1 MAYTVQSSAAALNRA
16 FNNANATPTAFA
28 TTVAD
33 LTAGTIAAANKFDDG
48 TLSDLALSTKVLTNM
63 GILPSTVA
71 EVVALEAA
79 LADYFG
85 TAGKDNRGFVVL
97 QLSEIVSAIT
107 SSTDPLYVYY
117 GAAAAAW
124 NTEITASATDSS
136 AQAFSLTT
144 ATTDSLTGGQDAD
157 TFSGV
162 LSILASTLT
171 LNASDKIAGGAGN
184 DVLNLTAST
193 AWNGFTTGSMAAVET
208 VNITSAGTT
217 AVGFNGTGTTGV
229 TTISVNA
236 ATVDV
241 ADAGTPVALSNVNS
255 GLTTLTL
262 DNLNIT
268 TTTASAA
275 ATAMTENVTLAY
287 VSGAAEETA
296 TTDALALNLSN
307 VGKTAYQTV
316 TINLADIETVNVAS
330 NTANFVNFAGTDL
343 RALNVTGSGAL
354 TIGTVP
360 TSIRTFDASAAT
372 GVVDVTLTAVTT
384 AAQITSVKTG
394 SGNDAIALAEQDAS
408 ANATINAGAGTTDTL
423 TLTSDGGTVEY
434 AMTGVEVLS
443 LSDIDTA
450 LVISGTNTSGLTSVK
465 TTSTS
470 GAGVSLVNMGTGDL
484 AFTSTGTTQDA
495 GDIESD
501 HSGAT
506 TVTFAAG
513 STSSLY
519 ASLGDM
525 TFSKSAGAL
534 TVTVGNYNA
543 IPDTN
548 GSVIT
553 GTKASSLNLTV
564 NSAKDATGLVEKT
577 SFASTIDVPVATS
590 FAVTSNGELVTG
602 ADIQAPK
609 ATSGVITNGSN
620 GGYLTVN
627 APLLTT
633 LTLTSGAA
641 FSTASSTL
649 TGLQNLTVDM
659 TKGTYTAG
667 VDFVKANAITLSGT
681 GTTSGVDLNAL
692 GANTNNY
699 DLTVTATGLNA
710 GLDIGAVTLSSGVDA
725 TFNLTGVVGNVTI
738 TSLDNSSADDI
749 TIVAPGV
756 GTGSDVA
763 TPTGIIVGTI
773 AATGD
778 VVVNAKGAYDAAIGT
793 AGSTTITGDNVTV
806 DISGTTLASTTGNIS
821 AKTSATV
828 DLYALTANS
837 LTITAASGSTALT
850 ADVDG
855 GILVDTIT
863 VDSSITG
870 QTSMIVKGNL
880 GAGTDVVT
888 VNGTSATA
896 KSINLASLLNYD
908 AATITGGSGSD
919 TIVGGSGN
927 DKIFGKGG
935 TNVLTGGDG
944 IDQFVFEYNQSGYA
958 AINEITDYKS
968 EDYIVYGNA
977 NIDAVISTAVSATP
991 ASDGTSYGVSV
1002 GYGATVTISTLGVA
1016 TFTGTSTASDT
1027 IYEKMSLINDALN
1040 DVEGTAAFFAHSGT
1054 TYLYIGAGAS
1064 STSDIVVKLTGVV
1077 IPTAT
1082 YTEDTSTDGTPSGLT
1097 AIGA

>member
-28 TTVAD
+28 ATVAD

-71 EVVALEAA
+71 EVAALEAA

-144 ATTDSLTGGQDAD
+144 ATTDSFTGGQDAD
-157 TFSGV
+157 TFAGV

-171 LNASDKIAGGAGN
+171 LNATDKIAGGAGN
-184 DVLNLTAST
+184 DVFNLTAST
-193 AWNGFTTGSMAAVET
+193 AWSGFSTGSMAAVET
-208 VNITSAGTT
+208 VNITAAGTT

-229 TTISVNA
+229 TTLSVNA
-236 ATVDV
+236 STVDV
-241 ADAGTPVALSNVNS
+241 ADSGTPIAISNLNS
-255 GLTTLTL
+255 GLTTLSL
-262 DNLNIT
+262 SNAKIT
-268 TTTASAA
+268 TTTA
-275 ATAMTENVTLAY
+275 ATTAVTENVTLGY
-287 VSGAAEETA
+287 VSGAAEESA
-296 TTDALALNLSN
+296 TTDALALNLSS
-307 VGKTAYQTV
+307 VGTSAYHTV
-316 TINLADIETVNVAS
+316 TINLADVETLNVAS
-330 NTANFVNFAGTDL
+330 NTANFINLAGTDL

-372 GVVDVTLTAVTT
+372 GAVSVTLTAVTT

-394 SGNDAIALAEQDAS
+394 SANDAIALAEQDAS
-408 ANATINAGAGTTDTL
+408 ANATINAGEGTTDTL

-450 LVISGTNTSGLTSVK
+450 LVVSGTNTSGLTSVK

-470 GAGVSLVNMGTGDL
+470 GAGVTLVNMGTGDL
-484 AFTSTGTTQDA
+484 AFTSTGTTQEN
-495 GDIESD
+495 GDINSD

-506 TVTFAAG
+506 TVTYAAG

-525 TFSKSAGAL
+525 TFSKAAGAL

-543 IPDTN
+543 IPDSS

-564 NSAKDATGLVEKT
+564 NSAKDAAGIVEKT

-602 ADIQAPK
+602 ADIQALK

-620 GGYLTVN
+620 SGVLAVN

-641 FSTASSTL
+641 FSTVGSTL

-667 VDFVKANAITLSGT
+667 AGVDFVKANAITLSGS

-738 TSLDNSSADDI
+738 ASIDNSSADDI

-756 GTGSDVA
+756 GTGSDV
-763 TPTGIIVGTI
+763 TSPTGIIVSGVI

-793 AGSTTITGDNVTV
+793 VGSTAITGDNVTV

-828 DLYALTANS
+828 DLYALTDNS
-837 LTITAASGSTALT
+837 LTITATSGSTALT

-855 GILVDTIT
+855 GILVDTLT
-863 VDSSITG
+863 VTSSITG

-927 DKIFGKGG
+927 DKIFGKAG
-935 TNVLTGGDG
+935 TNILTGGDG
-944 IDQFVFEYNQSGYA
+944 IDEFIFENNQSGYA
-958 AINEITDYKS
+958 AINEITDYTS
-968 EDYIVYGNA
+968 VDYITYGGA
-977 NIDAVISTAVSATP
+977 NIDSIITTAVSATP
-991 ASDGTSYGVSV
+991 ATDSTVYGTSV

-1016 TFTGTSTASDT
+1016 TFTGTSTASDS
-1027 IYEKMSLINDALN
+1027 IYKKMSLINDAL
-1040 DVEGTAAFFAHSGT
+1040 DDAAGKAAFFAHSGT
-1054 TYLYIGAGAS
+1054 TYLYIGTGTVAAD
-1064 STSDIVVKLTGVV
+1064 DIVIKLTGVV
-1077 IPTAT
+1077 IPTAS
-1082 YTEDTSTDGTPSGLT
+1082 YTEDTDGNTSGLT
-1097 AIGA
+1097 GIGA

>member
-28 TTVAD
+28 ATVAD
-33 LTAGTIAAANKFDDG
+33 LTAGTTAAANKFDDG

-79 LADYFG
+79 LADYFA
-85 TAGKDNRGFVVL
+85 TTGKGNRGFVVL

-157 TFSGV
+157 TFAGV

-171 LNASDKIAGGAGN
+171 LNATDKIAGGAGN
-184 DVLNLTAST
+184 DVFNLTAST
-193 AWNGFTTGSMAAVET
+193 AWSGFSTGSMAAVET
-208 VNITSAGTT
+208 VNITAAGTT

-229 TTISVNA
+229 TTLSVNA
-236 ATVDV
+236 STVDV
-241 ADAGTPVALSNVNS
+241 ADSGTPIAISNLNS
-255 GLTTLTL
+255 GLTTLSL
-262 DNLNIT
+262 SNAKIT
-268 TTTASAA
+268 TTTA
-275 ATAMTENVTLAY
+275 ATTAVTENVTLGY
-287 VSGAAEETA
+287 VSGAAEESA
-296 TTDALALNLSN
+296 TTDALALNLSS
-307 VGKTAYQTV
+307 VGTSAYHTV
-316 TINLADIETVNVAS
+316 TINLADVETLNVAS
-330 NTANFVNFAGTDL
+330 NTANFINLAGTDL

-372 GVVDVTLTAVTT
+372 GAVSVTLTAVTT

-394 SGNDAIALAEQDAS
+394 SANDAIALAEQDAS
-408 ANATINAGAGTTDTL
+408 ANATINAGEGTTDTL

-450 LVISGTNTSGLTSVK
+450 LVVSGTNTSGLTSVK

-470 GAGVSLVNMGTGDL
+470 GAGVTLVNMGTGDL
-484 AFTSTGTTQDA
+484 AFTSTGTTQEA
-495 GDIESD
+495 GDIDSD

-506 TVTFAAG
+506 TVTYAAG

-525 TFSKSAGAL
+525 TFSKAAGAL

-543 IPDTN
+543 IPITT
-548 GSVIT
+548 GSAIT

-577 SFASTIDVPVATS
+577 SFASAIDVPAATS
-590 FAVTSNGELVTG
+590 FAVTSNGELVSG
-602 ADIQAPK
+602 ANIQALK

-620 GGYLTVN
+620 SSYLTVN

-633 LTLTSGAA
+633 LNLTTGAA

-649 TGLQNLTVDM
+649 TGAQNLTVDM

-667 VDFVKANAITLSGT
+667 VDFVKANAITLSGS

-738 TSLDNSSADDI
+738 ASIDNSSADDI

-756 GTGSDVA
+756 GTGSDV
-763 TPTGIIVGTI
+763 TSPTGIIVSGVI

-793 AGSTTITGDNVTV
+793 VGSTAITGDNVTV

-837 LTITAASGSTALT
+837 LTITATSGSTALT

-855 GILVDTIT
+855 GILVDTLSVT
-863 VDSSITG
+863 SSITG

-927 DKIFGKGG
+927 DKIFGKAG
-935 TNVLTGGDG
+935 TNILTGGDG
-944 IDQFVFEYNQSGYA
+944 IDEFIFENNQSGYA
-958 AINEITDYKS
+958 AINEITDYTS
-968 EDYIVYGNA
+968 VDYITYGGA
-977 NIDAVISTAVSATP
+977 NIDSIITTAVSATP
-991 ASDGTSYGVSV
+991 ATDSTAYGVSV

-1016 TFTGTSTASDT
+1016 TFTGTSTASDS
-1027 IYEKMSLINDALN
+1027 IYKKMSLINDAL
-1040 DVEGTAAFFAHSGT
+1040 DDAAGKAAFFAHSGT
-1054 TYLYIGAGAS
+1054 TYLYIGTGTVAAD
-1064 STSDIVVKLTGVV
+1064 DIVIKLTGVV
-1077 IPTAT
+1077 IPTAS
-1082 YTEDTSTDGTPSGLT
+1082 YTEDTAGDTSGLT
-1097 AIGA
+1097 GIGA

>member
-33 LTAGTIAAANKFDDG
+33 LTAGTVAAANKFDDG

-71 EVVALEAA
+71 EVAALEAA

-85 TAGKDNRGFVVL
+85 TAGKNNRGFVVL

-157 TFSGV
+157 TFAGV

-171 LNASDKIAGGAGN
+171 LNATDKIAGGAGN
-184 DVLNLTAST
+184 DVFNLTAST
-193 AWNGFTTGSMAAVET
+193 AWSGFSTGSMAAVET

-229 TTISVNA
+229 TTLSVDA
-236 ATVDV
+236 STVDV
-241 ADAGTPVALSNVNS
+241 ADSGTPIAISNLNS
-255 GLTTLTL
+255 GLTTLSL
-262 DNLNIT
+262 SNAKIT
-268 TTTASAA
+268 TTTA
-275 ATAMTENVTLAY
+275 ATTAVTENVTLGY
-287 VSGAAEETA
+287 VSGAAEESA
-296 TTDALALNLSN
+296 TTDALALNLSS
-307 VGKTAYQTV
+307 VGTSAYHTV
-316 TINLADIETVNVAS
+316 TINLADVETLNVAS
-330 NTANFVNFAGTDL
+330 NTANFINLAGTDL

-372 GVVDVTLTAVTT
+372 GVVSVTLTAVTT

-394 SGNDAIALAEQDAS
+394 SANDAIALAEQDAT

-450 LVISGTNTSGLTSVK
+450 LVVSGTNTSGLTSVK

-470 GAGVSLVNMGTGDL
+470 GAGVTLVNMGTGDL
-484 AFTSTGTTQDA
+484 AFTSTGTTQEA
-495 GDIESD
+495 GDIDSD

-506 TVTFAAG
+506 TVTYAAG

-525 TFSKSAGAL
+525 TFSKAAGAL

-543 IPDTN
+543 IPDSS

-590 FAVTSNGELVTG
+590 FAVTSNGQLVTG
-602 ADIQAPK
+602 ADIQALK

-620 GGYLTVN
+620 SSYLEVD

-649 TGLQNLTVDM
+649 TGLQNLTVGM
-659 TKGTYTAG
+659 TSGTYTAG
-667 VDFVKANAITLSGT
+667 VDFVKANAITLSGS

-738 TSLDNSSADDI
+738 ASIDNSSADDI

-756 GTGSDVA
+756 GTGSDV
-763 TPTGIIVGTI
+763 TSPTGIIVSGVI

-793 AGSTTITGDNVTV
+793 VGSTAITGDNVTV

-855 GILVDTIT
+855 GILVDTLSVT
-863 VDSSITG
+863 SSITG

-888 VNGTSATA
+888 VDGTSATA

-927 DKIFGKGG
+927 DKIFGKAG
-935 TNVLTGGDG
+935 TNILTGGDG
-944 IDQFVFEYNQSGYA
+944 IDEFIFEYNQSPYS
-958 AINEITDYKS
+958 AINEITDYTS
-968 EDYIVYGNA
+968 VDYITYGGA
-977 NIDAVISTAVSATP
+977 NIDAMITTAVSATP
-991 ASDGTSYGVSV
+991 ASDATTYGVSV

-1016 TFTGTSTASDT
+1016 TFTGTSTASDS
-1027 IYEKMSLINDALN
+1027 IYEKMSLINDAL
-1040 DVEGTAAFFAHSGT
+1040 DDTEGEAAFFAHSGT
-1054 TYLYIGAGAS
+1054 TYLYIGTGAT
-1064 STSDIVVKLTGVV
+1064 STNDIVIKLTGVV
-1077 IPTAT
+1077 IPTAS
-1082 YTEDTSTDGTPSGLT
+1082 YTEDTSGNTSGLT
-1097 AIGA
+1097 GIGA